1 MRLLRPPRTA
11 WSVVLMGAL
20 LTVLAS
26 LQYRWVGELSE
37 LEHRRMS
44 GNLRAAADGLGQ
56 DLDRDLRELWQTF
69 QPGEGNI
76 LGDMN
81 EEYAEWAADFAFPK
95 LIKSVFWVTRNDG
108 LDIKEFNLEE
118 GRFDEA
124 SWPPELERIR
134 KPLGE
139 LHGSRIDPLYADP
152 LMLVIPQ
159 DKLSSQTW
167 AILLLDSHVLVEKLL
182 PARVQEYFGPLG
194 ELDYRVWIVDR
205 RDGDRLIYASD
216 PTFERPDLSSPDL
229 ERGVFELE
237 SETMRPARGG
247 GQYRWAM
254 IVKHQAGS
262 LEAVVESS
270 RRRNLLASFVV
281 VLFFAA
287 SVVVLVLNTRRAQ
300 LLADQQ
306 MDFVTGVSHEL
317 RTPIA
322 GVSSLSQNLAD
333 GVVGDPGQVRE
344 YGKAI
349 HQESRRLANMVD
361 SVLQFSA
368 LRSGRKLYQLRPLEP
383 EDAIQ
388 RAIDSL
394 GSGVLDSF
402 DFQLDIDEGLPLISG
417 DERALSSAI
426 RNLISNSVK
435 FSQPRA
441 RIQVSGRYRAGKDG
455 GEVVLSVEDEGK
467 GIPAAEMP
475 HITKPFYR
483 GRTARN
489 DQVEGSGLGLSIV
502 KDVVEAHGGRLSVS
516 SQPGKGSCFSLHLP
530 VALMTTQGDEVEE
543 AG

>member
-1 MRLLRPPRTA
+1 
-11 WSVVLMGAL
+11 MGGL

-56 DLDRDLRELWQTF
+56 DLDRDLRELWQAF
-69 QPGEGNI
+69 QPGKANI
-76 LGDMN
+76 LGDLS
-81 EEYAEWAADFAFPK
+81 EEYAEWMADFAFPR
-95 LIKSVFWVTRNDG
+95 LIKSVFWVTRNG
-108 LDIKEFNLEE
+108 ELEIKEFNLEE

-124 SWPPELERIR
+124 SWPPELERLR
-134 KPLGE
+134 KQLGE
-139 LHGSRIDPLYADP
+139 LNESMIDPLYADP

-159 DKLSSQTW
+159 DKLDTQTW
-167 AILLLDSHVLVEKLL
+167 AVLLLDAHVLFEKLL
-182 PARVQEYFGPLG
+182 PARVQEYFGPLR
-194 ELDYRVWIVDR
+194 ELDYLIWIVDR

-216 PTFERPDLSSPDL
+216 PTIEKPDLSNPDV

-247 GQYRWAM
+247 GQYLWA
-254 IVKHQAGS
+254 ILVKHQAGS

-270 RRRNLLASFVV
+270 RRRNLLASLIV

-287 SVVVLVLNTRRAQ
+287 SVVVLVLNTRKAQ
-300 LLADQQ
+300 MLADQQ

-333 GVVGDPGQVRE
+333 GVVQDSGQVKE

-349 HQESRRLANMVD
+349 HQESRRLSNMVD

-368 LRSGRKLYQLRPLEP
+368 LRSGRQLYQLRPVAP

-394 GSGVLDSF
+394 VPGVLDPF
-402 DFQLDIDEGLPLISG
+402 DFRQDIEEGLPIIMG

-426 RNLISNSVK
+426 RNLISNSMK
-435 FSQPRA
+435 FSQPKA
-441 RIQVSGRYRAGKDG
+441 RIEVSGRYRDGKGG
-455 GEVVLSVEDEGK
+455 GEVILSVEDEGR
-467 GIPAAEMP
+467 GIPAEEMP

-483 GRTARN
+483 GRAARN

-502 KDVVEAHGGRLSVS
+502 KDVVEAHGGRLAVS

-530 VALMTTQGDEVEE
+530 VARMTTRGDEVEE
-543 AG
+543 DV